1 MRLLPAAREIL
12 RILAV
17 CPWIPIDVLTAING
31 ARSRVS
37 VYQTLGRLSAAGLV
51 QNRHVRPAVF
61 GGTRPIAV
69 WATTT
74 AGIDA
79 RTPHRLSP
87 RASRCAFA
95 ITLLTQ
101 SGSPP
106 PARWPAGLPRSAHV
120 VGR

>member
-51 QNRHVRPAVF
+51 QNRHLRPAVF

-79 RTPHRLSP
+79 RTKRKTRSGLSFTTFCVATIVVP
-87 RASRCAFA
+87 YGGKPSGAKCSAEKMPCA
-95 ITLLTQ
+95 
-101 SGSPP
+101 
-106 PARWPAGLPRSAHV
+106 R
-120 VGR
+120 